1 MSFEDYLKTRQ
12 LSFDTILRYHTLLE
26 RFFDWM
32 RDRGQL
38 EEEIVYSDLLDY
50 VKACRK
56 QGHGI
61 GFINQRLT
69 AIRHYYNYL
78 KYLGKVKS
86 SPAAGLFVK
95 GRRKTVPHDLLN
107 ENELES
113 LYLHF
118 IPEKESEIQQKAMLG
133 LMIWQGLLSNDM
145 AVLEPH
151 HLKLREGK
159 IEVPGTGK
167 TDRRVLPLE
176 AVQIIDLYEYLSKRN
191 SSNEKLFTGTGKE
204 SDLQNV
210 QDKLI
215 RKLRKNYTFLIN
227 GNQIRQSR
235 ISLWI
240 KRYDI
245 RRVQYLAGHKYVSST
260 ERYKSTNLEDL
271 RQELEKR
278 HPGS

>member
-1 MSFEDYLKTRQ
+1 MIFEDYLKTRQ
-12 LSFDTILRYHTLLE
+12 LSSDTIIRYKKLLE
-26 RFFDWM
+26 PFFDWM
-32 RDRGQL
+32 RVGGQE

-50 VKACRK
+50 IKTCHK
-56 QGHGI
+56 KEHSNS
-61 GFINQRLT
+61 FINQQLT
-69 AIRHYYNYL
+69 VIRHYYNYL
-78 KYLGKVKS
+78 KYIGKVKA

-95 GRRKTVPHDLLN
+95 GRKRTVPHDLLN
-107 ENELES
+107 EEQLRA
-113 LYLHF
+113 LYQNLS
-118 IPEKESEIQQKAMLG
+118 SEEEATKQDKAMLG

-167 TDRRVLPLE
+167 TDRRILPLE
-176 AVQIIDLYEYLSKRN
+176 AGQIIDLYEYLTKRN
-191 SSNEKLFTGTGKE
+191 PSNEKLFTGTGKE

-215 RKLRKNYTFLIN
+215 RKLRKKHTFLIN
-227 GNQIRQSR
+227 ANQIRQSR

-240 KRYDI
+240 KQYDI
-245 RRVQYLAGHKYVSST
+245 RQVQYLAGHKYVSST
-260 ERYKSTNLEDL
+260 ERYKSTDLEDL
-271 RQELEKR
+271 QKELEKH

>member
-1 MSFEDYLKTRQ
+1 MTFEDYLKNRQ
-12 LSFDTILRYHTLLE
+12 LNQKTIGCYKELLE

-32 RDRGQL
+32 KDRGQE

-50 VKACRK
+50 IKACRK
-56 QGHGI
+56 KEYSNRY
-61 GFINQRLT
+61 INQQLT
-69 AIRHYYNYL
+69 VIRYYYNYL
-78 KYLGKVKS
+78 KYIEKVKA

-95 GRRKTVPHDLLN
+95 GSRKTVPHDLLN
-107 ENELES
+107 EEQLKV
-113 LYLHF
+113 LYDNVT
-118 IPEKESEIQQKAMLG
+118 PEEETGIQSKAMLG

-145 AVLEPH
+145 TVLEPH

-167 TDRRVLPLE
+167 TDRRILPLE
-176 AVQIIDLYEYLSKRN
+176 AVQIIDLYEYLMKRN
-191 SSNEKLFTGTGKE
+191 PSNEKLFTGTGKE

-215 RKLRKNYTFLIN
+215 RKLRKKHTFLVN

-240 KRYDI
+240 KQYDI
-245 RRVQYLAGHKYVSST
+245 RQVQYLAGHRYVSST
-260 ERYKSTNLEDL
+260 ERYKSTDLEDL
-271 RQELEKR
+271 QKELEKH
-278 HPGS
+278 HPGN